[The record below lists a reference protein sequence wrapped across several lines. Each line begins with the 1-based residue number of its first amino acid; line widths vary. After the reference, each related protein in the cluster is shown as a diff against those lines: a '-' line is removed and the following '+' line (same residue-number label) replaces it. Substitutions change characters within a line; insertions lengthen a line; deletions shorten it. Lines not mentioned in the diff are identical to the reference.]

1 MKGMRG
7 REPHQSM
14 KPVVQE
20 ERTGCGIA
28 GVAMLAGVTYRQVRG
43 VAKGMGIS
51 AADSRLWSTTI
62 YVRHLLTRYEIR
74 AADKELPFV
83 SWERLPPV
91 ALLAIKWYRKSGREY
106 WHWVVFHR
114 GPQGPVVLDPKQALR
129 THERRDFG
137 RMKPKWFITVT
148 RPGSGGR
155 KSTGD
160 RPSHRHRGCCVQSSV

>member
-1 MKGMRG
+1 MKGTYDRDP
-7 REPHQSM
+7 RQSM

-20 ERTGCGIA
+20 DLTGCGLA
-28 GVAMLAGVTYRQVRG
+28 GVAMLAGVTYRQVRS
-43 VAKGMGIS
+43 VARRMGIS
-51 AADSRLWSTTI
+51 AADPRLWSSTSH
-62 YVRHLLTRYEIR
+62 VRRLLAWYGVR
-74 AADKELPFV
+74 AAAKELPFV

-91 ALLAIKWYRKSGREY
+91 ALLAIKWCRKGGREY

-148 RPGSGGR
+148 
-155 KSTGD
+155 
-160 RPSHRHRGCCVQSSV
+160 